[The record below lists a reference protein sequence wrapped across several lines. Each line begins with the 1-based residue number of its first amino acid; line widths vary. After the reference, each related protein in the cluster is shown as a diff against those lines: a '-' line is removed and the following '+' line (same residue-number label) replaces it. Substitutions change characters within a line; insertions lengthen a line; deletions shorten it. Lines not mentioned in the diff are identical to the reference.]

1 MEINL
6 QVIDGCETF
15 RPQNAREPT
24 MVLKYEGGVGK
35 KYLVTLFLNNWKILL
50 LFKCYHD

>member
-6 QVIDGCETF
+6 QVIDGCGTF
-15 RPQNAREPT
+15 RPQNTREPT

-35 KYLVTLFLNNWKILL
+35 KISSDII
-50 LFKCYHD
+50 FKQLENFPCI